1 MSAFARDDQ
10 GRLCAGGMPLGDI
23 AASHGSPLYVY
34 SGDGIRDDYRRF
46 AAAVAPV
53 DGSVHF
59 ALKANSALG
68 VIGLLARH
76 GAGADIVSGGEM
88 ARALAAGIP
97 AEKIVFSGVGK
108 SAEEIGAALDAG
120 IGQINA
126 ESPQEVEA
134 ISQIAAARGVQA
146 PVALRVNVDVAPK
159 THAKISTGQRST
171 KFGVSTS
178 QNEAAGLYRKMAADP
193 HIRPAG
199 LAVHIGSQIMELNPF
214 ERAYSA
220 LLSFGTALRDGGLEV
235 PVLDLGGGIGV
246 DYQDGMPTDFT
257 AYGELVSRLFADSG
271 FRLGFEPGRS
281 IVANNGV
288 LLTRVIYVKDGDNK
302 RFAIVDGAMNDLL
315 RPTLYEAHHDI
326 RPVGPEGAIE
336 GPADI
341 VGPVCETGDYL
352 GLDRMMPSLAAG
364 DCLAVMSSG
373 AYGAVM
379 ASSYNTRPPAG
390 EVMVLDGKSISCGVG
405 ATSPNF
411 LPKKSS
417 PTSVRD
423 RGSEGAAGD
432 RIGAHRHRHR
442 RLEPFTKN
450 NLGEKFAGH
459 RRTDHAVV
467 GLYDVAAKRIT
478 ACRQDR
484 HLERR
489 RVRIDCR
496 PVHQLAAQPQCVTGI
511 IGLQIDNLQLV
522 CLRLHRQPRLVEHAD
537 QARHIGR
544 DRGPLCHRTDGNTE
558 NHYEDDQRR
567 QHSADGTPHFTG
579 IRFGHQHRRFS
590 LPDMRAD
597 RTAHRLAA
605 VANTFAVDAK
615 HGLAIRAG
623 EKHRPCV
630 VSW

>member
-68 VIGLLARH
+68 VIGLLAQH

-199 LAVHIGSQIMELNPF
+199 LAVHIGSQILELDPF

-220 LLSFGTALRDGGLEV
+220 LLSFGTALRDEGLEV

-246 DYQDGMPTDFT
+246 DYQDGTPTDFT

-271 FRLGFEPGRS
+271 FQLGFEPGRS

-302 RFAIVDGAMNDLL
+302 RFAIVDAAMNDLL

-364 DCLAVMSSG
+364 DCLAVMSAG

-390 EVMVLDGKSISCGVG
+390 EVMVLDGEVHI
-405 ATSPNF
+405 
-411 LPKKSS
+411 L
-417 PTSVRD
+417 
-423 RGSEGAAGD
+423 
-432 RIGAHRHRHR
+432 R
-442 RLEPFTKN
+442 R
-450 NLGEKFAGH
+450 
-459 RRTDHAVV
+459 RR
-467 GLYDVAAKRIT
+467 DVA
-478 ACRQDR
+478 D
-484 HLERR
+484 L
-489 RVRIDCR
+489 
-496 PVHQLAAQPQCVTGI
+496 LAEEI
-511 IGLQIDNLQLV
+511 IPD
-522 CLRLHRQPRLVEHAD
+522 
-537 QARHIGR
+537 
-544 DRGPLCHRTDGNTE
+544 
-558 NHYEDDQRR
+558 
-567 QHSADGTPHFTG
+567 
-579 IRFGHQHRRFS
+579 FG
-590 LPDMRAD
+590 
-597 RTAHRLAA
+597 
-605 VANTFAVDAK
+605 
-615 HGLAIRAG
+615 
-623 EKHRPCV
+623 
-630 VSW
+630 

>member
-23 AASHGSPLYVY
+23 ASSHGSPLYVY

-53 DGSVHF
+53 NGSVHF

-76 GAGADIVSGGEM
+76 GAGAAIVSGGEM

-108 SAEEIGAALDAG
+108 LAEEIGAALDTG

-178 QNEAAGLYRKMAADP
+178 QNEAAGLYRKMAAAP

-199 LAVHIGSQIMELNPF
+199 LAVHIGSQIMELDPF

-220 LLSFGTALRDGGLEV
+220 LLSFGTALRDEGLEV

-246 DYQDGMPTDFT
+246 DYQDGARTDFT
-257 AYGELVSRLFADSG
+257 AYGELVSRLFAGSG
-271 FRLGFEPGRS
+271 FQLGFEPGRS

-288 LLTRVIYVKDGDNK
+288 LLTRVIYVKAGDNK
-302 RFAIVDGAMNDLL
+302 RFAIVDAAMNDLL

-326 RPVGPEGAIE
+326 RPVGPEGTIE

-364 DCLAVMSSG
+364 DCLAVMSAG

-390 EVMVLDGKSISCGVG
+390 EVMVLDGEVHI
-405 ATSPNF
+405 
-411 LPKKSS
+411 L
-417 PTSVRD
+417 
-423 RGSEGAAGD
+423 
-432 RIGAHRHRHR
+432 
-442 RLEPFTKN
+442 
-450 NLGEKFAGH
+450 
-459 RRTDHAVV
+459 
-467 GLYDVAAKRIT
+467 
-478 ACRQDR
+478 
-484 HLERR
+484 RR
-489 RVRIDCR
+489 RREVAEL
-496 PVHQLAAQPQCVTGI
+496 LAEEI
-511 IGLQIDNLQLV
+511 IPD
-522 CLRLHRQPRLVEHAD
+522 
-537 QARHIGR
+537 
-544 DRGPLCHRTDGNTE
+544 
-558 NHYEDDQRR
+558 
-567 QHSADGTPHFTG
+567 
-579 IRFGHQHRRFS
+579 FG
-590 LPDMRAD
+590 
-597 RTAHRLAA
+597 
-605 VANTFAVDAK
+605 
-615 HGLAIRAG
+615 
-623 EKHRPCV
+623 
-630 VSW
+630 

>member
-108 SAEEIGAALDAG
+108 SAEEISAALDAG

-199 LAVHIGSQIMELNPF
+199 LAVHIGSQIMELDPF

-220 LLSFGTALRDGGLEV
+220 LLSFGTALRDEGLEV

-246 DYQDGMPTDFT
+246 DYQDGTPTDFT

-302 RFAIVDGAMNDLL
+302 RFAIVDAAMNDLL

-364 DCLAVMSSG
+364 DCLAVMSAG

-390 EVMVLDGKSISCGVG
+390 EVMVLDGEVHI
-405 ATSPNF
+405 
-411 LPKKSS
+411 L
-417 PTSVRD
+417 
-423 RGSEGAAGD
+423 
-432 RIGAHRHRHR
+432 R
-442 RLEPFTKN
+442 R
-450 NLGEKFAGH
+450 
-459 RRTDHAVV
+459 RR
-467 GLYDVAAKRIT
+467 DVAE
-478 ACRQDR
+478 
-484 HLERR
+484 L
-489 RVRIDCR
+489 
-496 PVHQLAAQPQCVTGI
+496 LAEEI
-511 IGLQIDNLQLV
+511 IPD
-522 CLRLHRQPRLVEHAD
+522 
-537 QARHIGR
+537 
-544 DRGPLCHRTDGNTE
+544 
-558 NHYEDDQRR
+558 
-567 QHSADGTPHFTG
+567 
-579 IRFGHQHRRFS
+579 FG
-590 LPDMRAD
+590 
-597 RTAHRLAA
+597 
-605 VANTFAVDAK
+605 
-615 HGLAIRAG
+615 
-623 EKHRPCV
+623 
-630 VSW
+630 

>member
-178 QNEAAGLYRKMAADP
+178 QNEAADLYRKMAADP

-199 LAVHIGSQIMELNPF
+199 LAVHIGSQILELDPF

-220 LLSFGTALRDGGLEV
+220 LLSFGTALRDEGLEV

-246 DYQDGMPTDFT
+246 DYQDGTPTDFT

-271 FRLGFEPGRS
+271 FQLGFEPGRS

-302 RFAIVDGAMNDLL
+302 RFAIVDAAMNDLL

-364 DCLAVMSSG
+364 DCLAVMSAG

-390 EVMVLDGKSISCGVG
+390 EVMVLDGEVHI
-405 ATSPNF
+405 
-411 LPKKSS
+411 L
-417 PTSVRD
+417 
-423 RGSEGAAGD
+423 
-432 RIGAHRHRHR
+432 R
-442 RLEPFTKN
+442 R
-450 NLGEKFAGH
+450 
-459 RRTDHAVV
+459 RR
-467 GLYDVAAKRIT
+467 DVAE
-478 ACRQDR
+478 
-484 HLERR
+484 L
-489 RVRIDCR
+489 
-496 PVHQLAAQPQCVTGI
+496 LAEEI
-511 IGLQIDNLQLV
+511 IPD
-522 CLRLHRQPRLVEHAD
+522 
-537 QARHIGR
+537 
-544 DRGPLCHRTDGNTE
+544 
-558 NHYEDDQRR
+558 
-567 QHSADGTPHFTG
+567 
-579 IRFGHQHRRFS
+579 FG
-590 LPDMRAD
+590 
-597 RTAHRLAA
+597 
-605 VANTFAVDAK
+605 
-615 HGLAIRAG
+615 
-623 EKHRPCV
+623 
-630 VSW
+630 

>member
-68 VIGLLARH
+68 VIGLLAQH
-76 GAGADIVSGGEM
+76 GAGADIVSGGEL

-108 SAEEIGAALDAG
+108 SAEEIGAALDTG

-134 ISQIAAARGVQA
+134 ISQIAAAHSVQA
-146 PVALRVNVDVAPK
+146 PVALRVNVDVAPE

-199 LAVHIGSQIMELNPF
+199 LAVHIGSQIMELDPF

-220 LLSFGTALRDGGLEV
+220 LLSFGTALRDEGLEV

-246 DYQDGMPTDFT
+246 DYQDSTPTDFT

-302 RFAIVDGAMNDLL
+302 RFAIVDAAMNDLL

-364 DCLAVMSSG
+364 DCLAVMSAG

-390 EVMVLDGKSISCGVG
+390 EVMVLDGEVHI
-405 ATSPNF
+405 
-411 LPKKSS
+411 L
-417 PTSVRD
+417 
-423 RGSEGAAGD
+423 
-432 RIGAHRHRHR
+432 R
-442 RLEPFTKN
+442 R
-450 NLGEKFAGH
+450 
-459 RRTDHAVV
+459 RR
-467 GLYDVAAKRIT
+467 DVAA
-478 ACRQDR
+478 
-484 HLERR
+484 L
-489 RVRIDCR
+489 
-496 PVHQLAAQPQCVTGI
+496 LAEEI
-511 IGLQIDNLQLV
+511 IPD
-522 CLRLHRQPRLVEHAD
+522 
-537 QARHIGR
+537 
-544 DRGPLCHRTDGNTE
+544 
-558 NHYEDDQRR
+558 
-567 QHSADGTPHFTG
+567 
-579 IRFGHQHRRFS
+579 FG
-590 LPDMRAD
+590 
-597 RTAHRLAA
+597 
-605 VANTFAVDAK
+605 
-615 HGLAIRAG
+615 
-623 EKHRPCV
+623 
-630 VSW
+630 

>member
-1 MSAFARDDQ
+1 
-10 GRLCAGGMPLGDI
+10 
-23 AASHGSPLYVY
+23 LYVY
-34 SGDGIRDDYRRF
+34 SGDGIRDDYHRF

-53 DGSVHF
+53 DGSIHF

-88 ARALAAGIP
+88 ARALVAGIP

-108 SAEEIGAALDAG
+108 SAEEISAALDAG

-134 ISQIAAARGVQA
+134 ISQIAVARGLQA

-178 QNEAAGLYRKMAADP
+178 QNEAADLYRKMAADP

-199 LAVHIGSQIMELNPF
+199 LAVHIGSQILELDPF

-220 LLSFGTALRDGGLEV
+220 LLSFGTALRDEGLEV
-235 PVLDLGGGIGV
+235 PVLDLGGGMGV
-246 DYQDGMPTDFT
+246 DYQDGTPTDFT
-257 AYGELVSRLFADSG
+257 TYGELVSRLFADSG
-271 FRLGFEPGRS
+271 FQLGFEPGRS

-302 RFAIVDGAMNDLL
+302 RFAIVDAAMNDLL

-364 DCLAVMSSG
+364 DCLAVMSAG

-390 EVMVLDGKSISCGVG
+390 EVMVLDGEVHI
-405 ATSPNF
+405 
-411 LPKKSS
+411 L
-417 PTSVRD
+417 
-423 RGSEGAAGD
+423 
-432 RIGAHRHRHR
+432 R
-442 RLEPFTKN
+442 R
-450 NLGEKFAGH
+450 
-459 RRTDHAVV
+459 RR
-467 GLYDVAAKRIT
+467 DVAE
-478 ACRQDR
+478 
-484 HLERR
+484 L
-489 RVRIDCR
+489 
-496 PVHQLAAQPQCVTGI
+496 LAEEI
-511 IGLQIDNLQLV
+511 IPD
-522 CLRLHRQPRLVEHAD
+522 
-537 QARHIGR
+537 
-544 DRGPLCHRTDGNTE
+544 
-558 NHYEDDQRR
+558 
-567 QHSADGTPHFTG
+567 
-579 IRFGHQHRRFS
+579 FG
-590 LPDMRAD
+590 
-597 RTAHRLAA
+597 
-605 VANTFAVDAK
+605 
-615 HGLAIRAG
+615 
-623 EKHRPCV
+623 
-630 VSW
+630 

>member
-1 MSAFARDDQ
+1 AFARDDQ

-178 QNEAAGLYRKMAADP
+178 QNEAADLYRKMAADP

-199 LAVHIGSQIMELNPF
+199 LAVHIGSQILELDPF

-220 LLSFGTALRDGGLEV
+220 LLSFGTALRDEGLEV

-246 DYQDGMPTDFT
+246 DYQDGTPTDFT

-288 LLTRVIYVKDGDNK
+288 LLTQVIYVKDGDNK
-302 RFAIVDGAMNDLL
+302 RFAIVDAAMNDLL

-364 DCLAVMSSG
+364 DCLAVMSAG

-390 EVMVLDGKSISCGVG
+390 EVMVLDGEVHI
-405 ATSPNF
+405 
-411 LPKKSS
+411 L
-417 PTSVRD
+417 
-423 RGSEGAAGD
+423 
-432 RIGAHRHRHR
+432 R
-442 RLEPFTKN
+442 R
-450 NLGEKFAGH
+450 
-459 RRTDHAVV
+459 RR
-467 GLYDVAAKRIT
+467 DVAE
-478 ACRQDR
+478 
-484 HLERR
+484 L
-489 RVRIDCR
+489 
-496 PVHQLAAQPQCVTGI
+496 LAEEI
-511 IGLQIDNLQLV
+511 IPD
-522 CLRLHRQPRLVEHAD
+522 
-537 QARHIGR
+537 
-544 DRGPLCHRTDGNTE
+544 
-558 NHYEDDQRR
+558 
-567 QHSADGTPHFTG
+567 
-579 IRFGHQHRRFS
+579 FG
-590 LPDMRAD
+590 
-597 RTAHRLAA
+597 
-605 VANTFAVDAK
+605 
-615 HGLAIRAG
+615 
-623 EKHRPCV
+623 
-630 VSW
+630 

>member
-199 LAVHIGSQIMELNPF
+199 LAVHIGSQILELDPF

-220 LLSFGTALRDGGLEV
+220 LLSFGTALRDEGLEV

-246 DYQDGMPTDFT
+246 DYQDGTPTDFT
-257 AYGELVSRLFADSG
+257 TYGELVSRLFADSG
-271 FRLGFEPGRS
+271 FQLGFEPGRS

-302 RFAIVDGAMNDLL
+302 RFAIVDAAMNDLL

-364 DCLAVMSSG
+364 DCLAVMSAG

-390 EVMVLDGKSISCGVG
+390 EVMVLDGEVHI
-405 ATSPNF
+405 
-411 LPKKSS
+411 L
-417 PTSVRD
+417 
-423 RGSEGAAGD
+423 
-432 RIGAHRHRHR
+432 R
-442 RLEPFTKN
+442 R
-450 NLGEKFAGH
+450 
-459 RRTDHAVV
+459 RR
-467 GLYDVAAKRIT
+467 DVAE
-478 ACRQDR
+478 
-484 HLERR
+484 L
-489 RVRIDCR
+489 
-496 PVHQLAAQPQCVTGI
+496 LAEEI
-511 IGLQIDNLQLV
+511 IPD
-522 CLRLHRQPRLVEHAD
+522 
-537 QARHIGR
+537 
-544 DRGPLCHRTDGNTE
+544 
-558 NHYEDDQRR
+558 
-567 QHSADGTPHFTG
+567 
-579 IRFGHQHRRFS
+579 FG
-590 LPDMRAD
+590 
-597 RTAHRLAA
+597 
-605 VANTFAVDAK
+605 
-615 HGLAIRAG
+615 
-623 EKHRPCV
+623 
-630 VSW
+630 

>member
-178 QNEAAGLYRKMAADP
+178 QNEAADLYRKMAADP

-199 LAVHIGSQIMELNPF
+199 LAVHIGSQILELDPF

-220 LLSFGTALRDGGLEV
+220 LLSFGTALRDEGLEV

-246 DYQDGMPTDFT
+246 DYQDGTPTDFT

-271 FRLGFEPGRS
+271 FQLGFEPGRS

-288 LLTRVIYVKDGDNK
+288 LLTRVIYLKDGDNK
-302 RFAIVDGAMNDLL
+302 RFAIVDAAMNDLL

-364 DCLAVMSSG
+364 DCLAVMSAG

-390 EVMVLDGKSISCGVG
+390 ELMVLDGEVHILRRRRAV
-405 ATSPNF
+405 AELLAEEIIPNF
-411 LPKKSS
+411 
-417 PTSVRD
+417 
-423 RGSEGAAGD
+423 G
-432 RIGAHRHRHR
+432 
-442 RLEPFTKN
+442 
-450 NLGEKFAGH
+450 
-459 RRTDHAVV
+459 
-467 GLYDVAAKRIT
+467 
-478 ACRQDR
+478 
-484 HLERR
+484 
-489 RVRIDCR
+489 
-496 PVHQLAAQPQCVTGI
+496 
-511 IGLQIDNLQLV
+511 
-522 CLRLHRQPRLVEHAD
+522 
-537 QARHIGR
+537 
-544 DRGPLCHRTDGNTE
+544 
-558 NHYEDDQRR
+558 
-567 QHSADGTPHFTG
+567 
-579 IRFGHQHRRFS
+579 
-590 LPDMRAD
+590 
-597 RTAHRLAA
+597 
-605 VANTFAVDAK
+605 
-615 HGLAIRAG
+615 
-623 EKHRPCV
+623 
-630 VSW
+630 

>member
-1 MSAFARDDQ
+1 MSAFASDDQ

-178 QNEAAGLYRKMAADP
+178 QNEAADLYRKMAADP

-199 LAVHIGSQIMELNPF
+199 LAVHIGSQILELDPF

-220 LLSFGTALRDGGLEV
+220 LLSFGTALRDEGLEV

-246 DYQDGMPTDFT
+246 DYQDGTPTDFT

-271 FRLGFEPGRS
+271 FQLGFEPGRS

-364 DCLAVMSSG
+364 DCLAVMSAG

-390 EVMVLDGKSISCGVG
+390 EVMVLDGEVHI
-405 ATSPNF
+405 
-411 LPKKSS
+411 L
-417 PTSVRD
+417 
-423 RGSEGAAGD
+423 
-432 RIGAHRHRHR
+432 R
-442 RLEPFTKN
+442 R
-450 NLGEKFAGH
+450 
-459 RRTDHAVV
+459 RR
-467 GLYDVAAKRIT
+467 DVAE
-478 ACRQDR
+478 
-484 HLERR
+484 L
-489 RVRIDCR
+489 
-496 PVHQLAAQPQCVTGI
+496 LAEEI
-511 IGLQIDNLQLV
+511 IPD
-522 CLRLHRQPRLVEHAD
+522 
-537 QARHIGR
+537 
-544 DRGPLCHRTDGNTE
+544 
-558 NHYEDDQRR
+558 
-567 QHSADGTPHFTG
+567 
-579 IRFGHQHRRFS
+579 FG
-590 LPDMRAD
+590 
-597 RTAHRLAA
+597 
-605 VANTFAVDAK
+605 
-615 HGLAIRAG
+615 
-623 EKHRPCV
+623 
-630 VSW
+630 

>member
-1 MSAFARDDQ
+1 MSAFVRDDQ

-178 QNEAAGLYRKMAADP
+178 QNEAADLYRKMAADP

-199 LAVHIGSQIMELNPF
+199 LAVHIGSQILELDPF

-220 LLSFGTALRDGGLEV
+220 LLSFGTALRDEGLEV

-246 DYQDGMPTDFT
+246 DYQDGTPTDFT

-302 RFAIVDGAMNDLL
+302 RFAIVDAAMNDLL

-364 DCLAVMSSG
+364 DCLAVMSAG

-390 EVMVLDGKSISCGVG
+390 EVMVLDGEVHI
-405 ATSPNF
+405 
-411 LPKKSS
+411 L
-417 PTSVRD
+417 
-423 RGSEGAAGD
+423 
-432 RIGAHRHRHR
+432 R
-442 RLEPFTKN
+442 R
-450 NLGEKFAGH
+450 
-459 RRTDHAVV
+459 RR
-467 GLYDVAAKRIT
+467 DVAE
-478 ACRQDR
+478 
-484 HLERR
+484 L
-489 RVRIDCR
+489 
-496 PVHQLAAQPQCVTGI
+496 LAEEI
-511 IGLQIDNLQLV
+511 IPD
-522 CLRLHRQPRLVEHAD
+522 
-537 QARHIGR
+537 
-544 DRGPLCHRTDGNTE
+544 
-558 NHYEDDQRR
+558 
-567 QHSADGTPHFTG
+567 
-579 IRFGHQHRRFS
+579 FG
-590 LPDMRAD
+590 
-597 RTAHRLAA
+597 
-605 VANTFAVDAK
+605 
-615 HGLAIRAG
+615 
-623 EKHRPCV
+623 
-630 VSW
+630 

>member
-108 SAEEIGAALDAG
+108 SAEEIGTALDAG

-178 QNEAAGLYRKMAADP
+178 QNEAADLYRKMAADP

-199 LAVHIGSQIMELNPF
+199 LAVHIGSQILELDPF

-220 LLSFGTALRDGGLEV
+220 LLSFGTALRDEGLEV
-235 PVLDLGGGIGV
+235 PVLDLGGGMGV
-246 DYQDGMPTDFT
+246 DYQDGTPTDFT
-257 AYGELVSRLFADSG
+257 TYGELVSRLFADSG
-271 FRLGFEPGRS
+271 FQLGFEPGRS

-302 RFAIVDGAMNDLL
+302 RFAIVDAAMNDLL

-364 DCLAVMSSG
+364 DCLAVMSAG

-390 EVMVLDGKSISCGVG
+390 EVMVLDGEVHI
-405 ATSPNF
+405 
-411 LPKKSS
+411 L
-417 PTSVRD
+417 
-423 RGSEGAAGD
+423 
-432 RIGAHRHRHR
+432 R
-442 RLEPFTKN
+442 R
-450 NLGEKFAGH
+450 
-459 RRTDHAVV
+459 RR
-467 GLYDVAAKRIT
+467 DVAE
-478 ACRQDR
+478 
-484 HLERR
+484 L
-489 RVRIDCR
+489 
-496 PVHQLAAQPQCVTGI
+496 LAEEI
-511 IGLQIDNLQLV
+511 IPD
-522 CLRLHRQPRLVEHAD
+522 
-537 QARHIGR
+537 
-544 DRGPLCHRTDGNTE
+544 
-558 NHYEDDQRR
+558 
-567 QHSADGTPHFTG
+567 
-579 IRFGHQHRRFS
+579 FG
-590 LPDMRAD
+590 
-597 RTAHRLAA
+597 
-605 VANTFAVDAK
+605 
-615 HGLAIRAG
+615 
-623 EKHRPCV
+623 
-630 VSW
+630 

>member
-53 DGSVHF
+53 DGAVHF

-178 QNEAAGLYRKMAADP
+178 QNEAAELYREMAADP

-199 LAVHIGSQIMELNPF
+199 LAVHIGSQIMELDPF

-220 LLSFGTALRDGGLEV
+220 LLSFGTALRDEGLEV

-246 DYQDGMPTDFT
+246 DYQHGTPTDFT

-302 RFAIVDGAMNDLL
+302 RFAIVDAAMNDLL

-326 RPVGPEGAIE
+326 QPVGPEGPIE

-364 DCLAVMSSG
+364 DCLAVMSAG

-390 EVMVLDGKSISCGVG
+390 EVMVLDGDVHI
-405 ATSPNF
+405 
-411 LPKKSS
+411 L
-417 PTSVRD
+417 
-423 RGSEGAAGD
+423 
-432 RIGAHRHRHR
+432 R
-442 RLEPFTKN
+442 R
-450 NLGEKFAGH
+450 
-459 RRTDHAVV
+459 RR
-467 GLYDVAAKRIT
+467 DVAE
-478 ACRQDR
+478 
-484 HLERR
+484 L
-489 RVRIDCR
+489 
-496 PVHQLAAQPQCVTGI
+496 LAEEI
-511 IGLQIDNLQLV
+511 IPD
-522 CLRLHRQPRLVEHAD
+522 
-537 QARHIGR
+537 
-544 DRGPLCHRTDGNTE
+544 
-558 NHYEDDQRR
+558 
-567 QHSADGTPHFTG
+567 
-579 IRFGHQHRRFS
+579 FG
-590 LPDMRAD
+590 
-597 RTAHRLAA
+597 
-605 VANTFAVDAK
+605 
-615 HGLAIRAG
+615 
-623 EKHRPCV
+623 
-630 VSW
+630 

>member
-178 QNEAAGLYRKMAADP
+178 QNEAADLYRKMAANP

-199 LAVHIGSQIMELNPF
+199 LAVHIGSQILELDPF

-220 LLSFGTALRDGGLEV
+220 LLSFGTALRDEGLEV

-246 DYQDGMPTDFT
+246 DYKDGTPTDFT
-257 AYGELVSRLFADSG
+257 AYGELVSRLFAGSG
-271 FRLGFEPGRS
+271 FQLGFEPGRS

-302 RFAIVDGAMNDLL
+302 RFAIVDAAMNDLL

-352 GLDRMMPSLAAG
+352 GLDRMMPSLASG
-364 DCLAVMSSG
+364 DCLAVMSAG

-390 EVMVLDGKSISCGVG
+390 EVMVLDGEVHI
-405 ATSPNF
+405 
-411 LPKKSS
+411 L
-417 PTSVRD
+417 
-423 RGSEGAAGD
+423 
-432 RIGAHRHRHR
+432 R
-442 RLEPFTKN
+442 R
-450 NLGEKFAGH
+450 
-459 RRTDHAVV
+459 RR
-467 GLYDVAAKRIT
+467 DVAE
-478 ACRQDR
+478 
-484 HLERR
+484 L
-489 RVRIDCR
+489 
-496 PVHQLAAQPQCVTGI
+496 LAEEI
-511 IGLQIDNLQLV
+511 IPD
-522 CLRLHRQPRLVEHAD
+522 
-537 QARHIGR
+537 
-544 DRGPLCHRTDGNTE
+544 
-558 NHYEDDQRR
+558 
-567 QHSADGTPHFTG
+567 
-579 IRFGHQHRRFS
+579 FG
-590 LPDMRAD
+590 
-597 RTAHRLAA
+597 
-605 VANTFAVDAK
+605 
-615 HGLAIRAG
+615 
-623 EKHRPCV
+623 
-630 VSW
+630 

>member
-68 VIGLLARH
+68 VIGLLAQH

-108 SAEEIGAALDAG
+108 SDEEIGAALDAG

-199 LAVHIGSQIMELNPF
+199 LAVHIGSQIMELDPF

-220 LLSFGTALRDGGLEV
+220 LLSFGTALRDEGLEV

-246 DYQDGMPTDFT
+246 DYQNGTPTDFT

-302 RFAIVDGAMNDLL
+302 RFAIVDAAMNDLL

-364 DCLAVMSSG
+364 DCLAVMSAG

-390 EVMVLDGKSISCGVG
+390 EVMVLDGEVNI
-405 ATSPNF
+405 
-411 LPKKSS
+411 L
-417 PTSVRD
+417 
-423 RGSEGAAGD
+423 
-432 RIGAHRHRHR
+432 
-442 RLEPFTKN
+442 
-450 NLGEKFAGH
+450 
-459 RRTDHAVV
+459 
-467 GLYDVAAKRIT
+467 
-478 ACRQDR
+478 
-484 HLERR
+484 RR
-489 RVRIDCR
+489 RRHVAEL
-496 PVHQLAAQPQCVTGI
+496 LAEEI
-511 IGLQIDNLQLV
+511 IPD
-522 CLRLHRQPRLVEHAD
+522 
-537 QARHIGR
+537 
-544 DRGPLCHRTDGNTE
+544 
-558 NHYEDDQRR
+558 
-567 QHSADGTPHFTG
+567 
-579 IRFGHQHRRFS
+579 FG
-590 LPDMRAD
+590 
-597 RTAHRLAA
+597 
-605 VANTFAVDAK
+605 
-615 HGLAIRAG
+615 
-623 EKHRPCV
+623 
-630 VSW
+630 

>member
-53 DGSVHF
+53 HGSVHF

-178 QNEAAGLYRKMAADP
+178 QNEAADLYRKMAADP

-199 LAVHIGSQIMELNPF
+199 LAVHIGSQILELDPF

-220 LLSFGTALRDGGLEV
+220 LLSFGTALRDEGLEV

-246 DYQDGMPTDFT
+246 DYQDGTPTDFT

-271 FRLGFEPGRS
+271 FQLGFEPGRS

-302 RFAIVDGAMNDLL
+302 RFAIVDAAMNDLL

-364 DCLAVMSSG
+364 DCLAVMSAG

-390 EVMVLDGKSISCGVG
+390 EVMVLDGEVHI
-405 ATSPNF
+405 
-411 LPKKSS
+411 L
-417 PTSVRD
+417 
-423 RGSEGAAGD
+423 
-432 RIGAHRHRHR
+432 R
-442 RLEPFTKN
+442 R
-450 NLGEKFAGH
+450 
-459 RRTDHAVV
+459 RR
-467 GLYDVAAKRIT
+467 DVAE
-478 ACRQDR
+478 
-484 HLERR
+484 L
-489 RVRIDCR
+489 
-496 PVHQLAAQPQCVTGI
+496 LAEEI
-511 IGLQIDNLQLV
+511 IPD
-522 CLRLHRQPRLVEHAD
+522 
-537 QARHIGR
+537 
-544 DRGPLCHRTDGNTE
+544 
-558 NHYEDDQRR
+558 
-567 QHSADGTPHFTG
+567 
-579 IRFGHQHRRFS
+579 FG
-590 LPDMRAD
+590 
-597 RTAHRLAA
+597 
-605 VANTFAVDAK
+605 
-615 HGLAIRAG
+615 
-623 EKHRPCV
+623 
-630 VSW
+630 

>member
-178 QNEAAGLYRKMAADP
+178 QNEAADLYRKMAADP

-199 LAVHIGSQIMELNPF
+199 LAVHIGSQILELDPF

-220 LLSFGTALRDGGLEV
+220 LLSFGTALRDEGLEV

-246 DYQDGMPTDFT
+246 VYQDGKPTDFT

-271 FRLGFEPGRS
+271 FQLGFEPGRS

-302 RFAIVDGAMNDLL
+302 RFAIVDAAMNDLL

-364 DCLAVMSSG
+364 DCLAVMSAG

-390 EVMVLDGKSISCGVG
+390 EVMLLDGEVHI
-405 ATSPNF
+405 
-411 LPKKSS
+411 L
-417 PTSVRD
+417 
-423 RGSEGAAGD
+423 
-432 RIGAHRHRHR
+432 R
-442 RLEPFTKN
+442 R
-450 NLGEKFAGH
+450 
-459 RRTDHAVV
+459 RR
-467 GLYDVAAKRIT
+467 DVAE
-478 ACRQDR
+478 
-484 HLERR
+484 L
-489 RVRIDCR
+489 
-496 PVHQLAAQPQCVTGI
+496 LAEEI
-511 IGLQIDNLQLV
+511 IPD
-522 CLRLHRQPRLVEHAD
+522 
-537 QARHIGR
+537 
-544 DRGPLCHRTDGNTE
+544 
-558 NHYEDDQRR
+558 
-567 QHSADGTPHFTG
+567 
-579 IRFGHQHRRFS
+579 FG
-590 LPDMRAD
+590 
-597 RTAHRLAA
+597 
-605 VANTFAVDAK
+605 
-615 HGLAIRAG
+615 
-623 EKHRPCV
+623 
-630 VSW
+630 

>member
-88 ARALAAGIP
+88 ARALAAGVP

-178 QNEAAGLYRKMAADP
+178 QNEAADLYRKMAADP

-199 LAVHIGSQIMELNPF
+199 LAVHIGSQILELDPF

-220 LLSFGTALRDGGLEV
+220 LLSFGTALRDEGLEV

-246 DYQDGMPTDFT
+246 DYQDGTPTDFT

-302 RFAIVDGAMNDLL
+302 RFAIVDAAMNDLL

-364 DCLAVMSSG
+364 DCLAVMSAG

-390 EVMVLDGKSISCGVG
+390 EVMVLDGEVHI
-405 ATSPNF
+405 
-411 LPKKSS
+411 L
-417 PTSVRD
+417 
-423 RGSEGAAGD
+423 
-432 RIGAHRHRHR
+432 R
-442 RLEPFTKN
+442 R
-450 NLGEKFAGH
+450 
-459 RRTDHAVV
+459 RR
-467 GLYDVAAKRIT
+467 DVAE
-478 ACRQDR
+478 
-484 HLERR
+484 L
-489 RVRIDCR
+489 
-496 PVHQLAAQPQCVTGI
+496 LAEEI
-511 IGLQIDNLQLV
+511 IPD
-522 CLRLHRQPRLVEHAD
+522 
-537 QARHIGR
+537 
-544 DRGPLCHRTDGNTE
+544 
-558 NHYEDDQRR
+558 
-567 QHSADGTPHFTG
+567 
-579 IRFGHQHRRFS
+579 FG
-590 LPDMRAD
+590 
-597 RTAHRLAA
+597 
-605 VANTFAVDAK
+605 
-615 HGLAIRAG
+615 
-623 EKHRPCV
+623 
-630 VSW
+630 

>member
-134 ISQIAAARGVQA
+134 ISQIAAARGLQA

-178 QNEAAGLYRKMAADP
+178 QNEAADLYRKMAADP

-199 LAVHIGSQIMELNPF
+199 LAVHIGSQILELDPF

-220 LLSFGTALRDGGLEV
+220 LLSFGTALRDEGLEV

-246 DYQDGMPTDFT
+246 DYQDGTPTDFT

-302 RFAIVDGAMNDLL
+302 RFAIVDAAMNDLL

-364 DCLAVMSSG
+364 DCLAVMSAG

-390 EVMVLDGKSISCGVG
+390 EVMVLDGEVHI
-405 ATSPNF
+405 
-411 LPKKSS
+411 L
-417 PTSVRD
+417 
-423 RGSEGAAGD
+423 
-432 RIGAHRHRHR
+432 R
-442 RLEPFTKN
+442 R
-450 NLGEKFAGH
+450 
-459 RRTDHAVV
+459 RR
-467 GLYDVAAKRIT
+467 DVAE
-478 ACRQDR
+478 
-484 HLERR
+484 L
-489 RVRIDCR
+489 
-496 PVHQLAAQPQCVTGI
+496 LAEEI
-511 IGLQIDNLQLV
+511 IPD
-522 CLRLHRQPRLVEHAD
+522 
-537 QARHIGR
+537 
-544 DRGPLCHRTDGNTE
+544 
-558 NHYEDDQRR
+558 
-567 QHSADGTPHFTG
+567 
-579 IRFGHQHRRFS
+579 FG
-590 LPDMRAD
+590 
-597 RTAHRLAA
+597 
-605 VANTFAVDAK
+605 
-615 HGLAIRAG
+615 
-623 EKHRPCV
+623 
-630 VSW
+630 

>member
-1 MSAFARDDQ
+1 MFAFARDDK

-23 AASHGSPLYVY
+23 AACHGSPLYVY
-34 SGDGIRDDYRRF
+34 SGDGILDDYRRF
-46 AAAVAPV
+46 ATAVAPV
-53 DGSVHF
+53 EGSVHF

-97 AEKIVFSGVGK
+97 AGKIVFSGVGK

-126 ESPQEVEA
+126 ESSQEVEA
-134 ISQIAAARGVQA
+134 ISQIAAGRGVQA

-178 QNEAAGLYRKMAADP
+178 QNEAADLYRKMAADP

-199 LAVHIGSQIMELNPF
+199 LAVHIGSQILELDPF

-220 LLSFGTALRDGGLEV
+220 LLSFGTALRDEGLEV

-246 DYQDGMPTDFT
+246 DYQNGTPADFT
-257 AYGELVSRLFADSG
+257 AYGELVSRLFEGSG
-271 FRLGFEPGRS
+271 FQLGFEPGRS

-302 RFAIVDGAMNDLL
+302 RFAIVDAAMNDLL

-326 RPVGPEGAIE
+326 LPVGPEDAIE

-364 DCLAVMSSG
+364 DCLAVMSAG

-390 EVMVLDGKSISCGVG
+390 EVMLVDGEVHILRRRRDV
-405 ATSPNF
+405 AELLAEEIIPNF
-411 LPKKSS
+411 
-417 PTSVRD
+417 
-423 RGSEGAAGD
+423 G
-432 RIGAHRHRHR
+432 
-442 RLEPFTKN
+442 
-450 NLGEKFAGH
+450 
-459 RRTDHAVV
+459 
-467 GLYDVAAKRIT
+467 
-478 ACRQDR
+478 
-484 HLERR
+484 
-489 RVRIDCR
+489 
-496 PVHQLAAQPQCVTGI
+496 
-511 IGLQIDNLQLV
+511 
-522 CLRLHRQPRLVEHAD
+522 
-537 QARHIGR
+537 
-544 DRGPLCHRTDGNTE
+544 
-558 NHYEDDQRR
+558 
-567 QHSADGTPHFTG
+567 
-579 IRFGHQHRRFS
+579 
-590 LPDMRAD
+590 
-597 RTAHRLAA
+597 
-605 VANTFAVDAK
+605 
-615 HGLAIRAG
+615 
-623 EKHRPCV
+623 
-630 VSW
+630 

>member
-178 QNEAAGLYRKMAADP
+178 QNEAADLYRKMAADP

-199 LAVHIGSQIMELNPF
+199 LAVHIGSQILELDPF

-220 LLSFGTALRDGGLEV
+220 LLSFGTALRDEGLEV

-246 DYQDGMPTDFT
+246 DYQYGTPTDFT

-302 RFAIVDGAMNDLL
+302 RFAIVDAAMNDLL

-352 GLDRMMPSLAAG
+352 GLDRMLPALATG
-364 DCLAVMSSG
+364 DCLAVMSAG

-390 EVMVLDGKSISCGVG
+390 EVMVLDGEVHI
-405 ATSPNF
+405 
-411 LPKKSS
+411 L
-417 PTSVRD
+417 
-423 RGSEGAAGD
+423 
-432 RIGAHRHRHR
+432 R
-442 RLEPFTKN
+442 R
-450 NLGEKFAGH
+450 
-459 RRTDHAVV
+459 RR
-467 GLYDVAAKRIT
+467 DVAE
-478 ACRQDR
+478 
-484 HLERR
+484 L
-489 RVRIDCR
+489 
-496 PVHQLAAQPQCVTGI
+496 LAEEI
-511 IGLQIDNLQLV
+511 IPD
-522 CLRLHRQPRLVEHAD
+522 
-537 QARHIGR
+537 
-544 DRGPLCHRTDGNTE
+544 
-558 NHYEDDQRR
+558 
-567 QHSADGTPHFTG
+567 
-579 IRFGHQHRRFS
+579 FG
-590 LPDMRAD
+590 
-597 RTAHRLAA
+597 
-605 VANTFAVDAK
+605 
-615 HGLAIRAG
+615 
-623 EKHRPCV
+623 
-630 VSW
+630 

>member
-1 MSAFARDDQ
+1 MSAFARDAQ

-134 ISQIAAARGVQA
+134 NSQIAAARGVQA

-178 QNEAAGLYRKMAADP
+178 QNEAADLYRKMAADP

-199 LAVHIGSQIMELNPF
+199 LAVHIGSQILELDPF

-220 LLSFGTALRDGGLEV
+220 LLSFGTALRDEGLEV

-246 DYQDGMPTDFT
+246 DYQDGTPTDFT

-271 FRLGFEPGRS
+271 FQLGFEPGRS

-302 RFAIVDGAMNDLL
+302 RFAIVDAAMNDLL

-364 DCLAVMSSG
+364 DCLAVMSAG

-390 EVMVLDGKSISCGVG
+390 EVMVLDGEVHI
-405 ATSPNF
+405 
-411 LPKKSS
+411 L
-417 PTSVRD
+417 
-423 RGSEGAAGD
+423 
-432 RIGAHRHRHR
+432 R
-442 RLEPFTKN
+442 R
-450 NLGEKFAGH
+450 
-459 RRTDHAVV
+459 RR
-467 GLYDVAAKRIT
+467 DVAE
-478 ACRQDR
+478 
-484 HLERR
+484 L
-489 RVRIDCR
+489 
-496 PVHQLAAQPQCVTGI
+496 LAEEI
-511 IGLQIDNLQLV
+511 IPD
-522 CLRLHRQPRLVEHAD
+522 
-537 QARHIGR
+537 
-544 DRGPLCHRTDGNTE
+544 
-558 NHYEDDQRR
+558 
-567 QHSADGTPHFTG
+567 
-579 IRFGHQHRRFS
+579 FG
-590 LPDMRAD
+590 
-597 RTAHRLAA
+597 
-605 VANTFAVDAK
+605 
-615 HGLAIRAG
+615 
-623 EKHRPCV
+623 
-630 VSW
+630 

>member
-23 AASHGSPLYVY
+23 ATSHGSPLYVY

-108 SAEEIGAALDAG
+108 SAEEISAALDAG

-134 ISQIAAARGVQA
+134 ISQIAAARNVQA

-178 QNEAAGLYRKMAADP
+178 QNEAADLYRKMAADP

-199 LAVHIGSQIMELNPF
+199 LAVHIGSQLLDLEPF

-220 LLSFGTALRDGGLEV
+220 LLSFGTALRDEGLEV

-246 DYQDGMPTDFT
+246 DYQDGTPTDFK
-257 AYGELVSRLFADSG
+257 AYGELVSRLFAGSG

-302 RFAIVDGAMNDLL
+302 RFAIVDAAMNDLL

-336 GPADI
+336 GLADI

-364 DCLAVMSSG
+364 DCLAVMSAG

-390 EVMVLDGKSISCGVG
+390 EVMVLDGEVHI
-405 ATSPNF
+405 
-411 LPKKSS
+411 L
-417 PTSVRD
+417 
-423 RGSEGAAGD
+423 
-432 RIGAHRHRHR
+432 R
-442 RLEPFTKN
+442 R
-450 NLGEKFAGH
+450 
-459 RRTDHAVV
+459 RR
-467 GLYDVAAKRIT
+467 DVAE
-478 ACRQDR
+478 
-484 HLERR
+484 L
-489 RVRIDCR
+489 
-496 PVHQLAAQPQCVTGI
+496 LAEEI
-511 IGLQIDNLQLV
+511 IPD
-522 CLRLHRQPRLVEHAD
+522 
-537 QARHIGR
+537 
-544 DRGPLCHRTDGNTE
+544 
-558 NHYEDDQRR
+558 
-567 QHSADGTPHFTG
+567 
-579 IRFGHQHRRFS
+579 FG
-590 LPDMRAD
+590 
-597 RTAHRLAA
+597 
-605 VANTFAVDAK
+605 
-615 HGLAIRAG
+615 
-623 EKHRPCV
+623 
-630 VSW
+630 

>member
-178 QNEAAGLYRKMAADP
+178 QNEAADLYRKMAADP

-199 LAVHIGSQIMELNPF
+199 LAVHIGSQILELDPF

-220 LLSFGTALRDGGLEV
+220 LLSFGTALRDEGLEV

-246 DYQDGMPTDFT
+246 DYQDGTPTDFT
-257 AYGELVSRLFADSG
+257 AYGELVSRLFAGSG
-271 FRLGFEPGRS
+271 FQLGFEPGRS

-302 RFAIVDGAMNDLL
+302 RFAIVDAAMNDLL

-364 DCLAVMSSG
+364 DCLAVMSAG

-390 EVMVLDGKSISCGVG
+390 EVMVLDGEVHI
-405 ATSPNF
+405 
-411 LPKKSS
+411 L
-417 PTSVRD
+417 
-423 RGSEGAAGD
+423 
-432 RIGAHRHRHR
+432 R
-442 RLEPFTKN
+442 R
-450 NLGEKFAGH
+450 
-459 RRTDHAVV
+459 RR
-467 GLYDVAAKRIT
+467 DVAE
-478 ACRQDR
+478 
-484 HLERR
+484 L
-489 RVRIDCR
+489 
-496 PVHQLAAQPQCVTGI
+496 LAEEI
-511 IGLQIDNLQLV
+511 IPD
-522 CLRLHRQPRLVEHAD
+522 
-537 QARHIGR
+537 
-544 DRGPLCHRTDGNTE
+544 
-558 NHYEDDQRR
+558 
-567 QHSADGTPHFTG
+567 
-579 IRFGHQHRRFS
+579 FG
-590 LPDMRAD
+590 
-597 RTAHRLAA
+597 
-605 VANTFAVDAK
+605 
-615 HGLAIRAG
+615 
-623 EKHRPCV
+623 
-630 VSW
+630 

>member
-10 GRLCAGGMPLGDI
+10 GRLCAGGMPLGNI

-46 AAAVAPV
+46 ADAVAPV

-88 ARALAAGIP
+88 ARALAVGIP

-159 THAKISTGQRST
+159 THAKIATGQRST

-178 QNEAAGLYRKMAADP
+178 QNEAADLYRKMAADT

-199 LAVHIGSQIMELNPF
+199 LAVHIGSQILELDPF

-220 LLSFGTALRDGGLEV
+220 LLSFGTALRNEGLKV

-246 DYQDGMPTDFT
+246 DYQDGTPTDFT

-271 FRLGFEPGRS
+271 FQLGFEPGRS

-302 RFAIVDGAMNDLL
+302 RFAIVDAAMNDLL

-352 GLDRMMPSLAAG
+352 ARERMMPALASG
-364 DCLAVMSSG
+364 DALAVMSAG

-379 ASSYNTRPPAG
+379 ASTYNTRPHAG
-390 EVMVLDGKSISCGVG
+390 EVMVLDGACHLLRRRRTVEELL
-405 ATSPNF
+405 AEEAVPNF
-411 LPKKSS
+411 
-417 PTSVRD
+417 D
-423 RGSEGAAGD
+423 
-432 RIGAHRHRHR
+432 
-442 RLEPFTKN
+442 
-450 NLGEKFAGH
+450 
-459 RRTDHAVV
+459 
-467 GLYDVAAKRIT
+467 
-478 ACRQDR
+478 
-484 HLERR
+484 
-489 RVRIDCR
+489 
-496 PVHQLAAQPQCVTGI
+496 
-511 IGLQIDNLQLV
+511 
-522 CLRLHRQPRLVEHAD
+522 
-537 QARHIGR
+537 
-544 DRGPLCHRTDGNTE
+544 
-558 NHYEDDQRR
+558 
-567 QHSADGTPHFTG
+567 
-579 IRFGHQHRRFS
+579 
-590 LPDMRAD
+590 
-597 RTAHRLAA
+597 
-605 VANTFAVDAK
+605 
-615 HGLAIRAG
+615 
-623 EKHRPCV
+623 
-630 VSW
+630 